1 MRPGLTGVQIPES
14 FAYGSLSNVN
24 LSPIVLNAKSGA
36 AEAGKRTNVKSH
48 ENLLGSPEIQ
58 SR

>member
-1 MRPGLTGVQIPES
+1 MRPGPTGVLSPES

-36 AEAGKRTNVKSH
+36 AEAGKRTNV
-48 ENLLGSPEIQ
+48 
-58 SR
+58 